1 MLEINNNNSNS
12 NNCCHHRQATRTLLV
27 LVVFLLL
34 GVDTTV
40 AKGGSRGGSRGGG
53 SRGGS
58 RGSSSSSFSSS
69 GTSST
74 YTGSSSSFGSTGSS
88 SSSYG
93 SGSSNSKYGS
103 SSSSGNKNIPMAA
116 PATPV
121 RSYGSSGN
129 KNIPVAAP
137 ATPVRSYGGGY
148 ASSNSFNNVN
158 NRNQNSRSSYPT
170 NGYNNNLLY
179 GMGGFYLGSS
189 YRRNSY
195 NNNNNEDDENY
206 DQYFDRMEN
215 GCQLTGVES
224 YRTIDNNNNN
234 NTSSPSIWTGCS
246 EEWRYNVEVILN
258 KATSSSIRVQNFTF
272 VSPPIELYVCSKNDS
287 CASCQEEL
295 NGKNFDALTLEALN
309 TQNGTYLIDCYVPK
323 NLTTVNKTFDC
334 INDECVFISEKYTTS
349 SSSALSSFWTTVVMT
364 SGLAVTLFYS
374 MLG

>member
-74 YTGSSSSFGSTGSS
+74 YTGSSSSFGSSGSS

-103 SSSSGNKNIPMAA
+103 SSSSGNKNIPM
-116 PATPV
+116 
-121 RSYGSSGN
+121 
-129 KNIPVAAP
+129 AAP

-258 KATSSSIRVQNFTF
+258 KATSSSIQVQNFTF

>member
-1 MLEINNNNSNS
+1 MIQFNNNNIKR
-12 NNCCHHRQATRTLLV
+12 NNCCHRQTTRTFLV
-27 LVVFLLL
+27 LVVFLL
-34 GVDTTV
+34 GIATTI
-40 AKGGSRGGSRGGG
+40 AKGGSRGGGGG

-58 RGSSSSSFSSS
+58 RGSSSSF

-74 YTGSSSSFGSTGSS
+74 YTGSSSSSLGSSYGSSYGGTGSKPTSS

-93 SGSSNSKYGS
+93 SGSTSNSKYGS
-103 SSSSGNKNIPMAA
+103 GSSSGGNKIPM
-116 PATPV
+116 
-121 RSYGSSGN
+121 
-129 KNIPVAAP
+129 AAP

-148 ASSNSFNNVN
+148 ASSNSFNT

-179 GMGGFYLGSS
+179 GVGGFYLGSS
-189 YRRNSY
+189 YRRNNY
-195 NNNNNEDDENY
+195 NNNNNEEDENY

-272 VSPPIELYVCSKNDS
+272 VSPPIELYVCSENDS

-309 TQNGTYLIDCYVPK
+309 THNGTYLIDCYVPK

-334 INDECVFISEKYTTS
+334 INDECVFISERYTSSVS
-349 SSSALSSFWTTVVMT
+349 SSSSSSRALSSFWTTVVMT
-364 SGLAVTLFYS
+364 SGLA
-374 MLG
+374 